1 MSSERK
7 LPECWGHRGASAA
20 FPENTLA
27 SFERAFR
34 DGAEGI
40 ESDVHVSLDD
50 VVIMFHDPTLDRTTN
65 GHGNI
70 RDQNWYGP
78 DGMEHLWTTKE
89 PKQHIPTFVETVDL
103 LMKPENRH
111 ITFNVDVKVF
121 NDPTRLF
128 TLMHKTISAQP
139 DWQTALAPRIV
150 LGLWHP
156 RFLQPAKTILPYCKR
171 SFIGRSIW
179 IGRKYFWDSCEVF
192 SINFATLAGWEGQSF
207 REECKKAGKKI
218 MAWTVN
224 DPNEMIECV
233 RMGVDVILTDKTKTW
248 LDLREKLRTD
258 YENTMAQYSRTFL
271 WTNPQYYMPM
281 RKSWERLLLAMLT
294 TYGGPLEQYEA
305 VNQSQGSDATGGPPP
320 SAPSASVKA

>member
-1 MSSERK
+1 MSDSSSTPNK

-27 SFERAFR
+27 SFERAMR

-78 DGMEHLWTTKE
+78 NGMEHLRTTKE
-89 PKQHIPTFVETVDL
+89 PQQPIPTFAQTVEL

-111 ITFNVDVKVF
+111 VTFNVDVKVF
-121 NDPTRLF
+121 SEPTRLF
-128 TLMHKTISAQP
+128 TLMHTVIAGQP
-139 DWQTALAPRIV
+139 DWQTALAPRIL

-156 RFLQPAKTILPYCKR
+156 RFLAPAKTILPYCTR
-171 SFIGRSIW
+171 SFIGRSTA
-179 IGRKYFWDSCEVF
+179 IGRQYFWDSCDVF
-192 SINFATLAGWEGQSF
+192 SINFSALVSGEGQSF
-207 REECKKAGKKI
+207 REECKKAGKKV

-224 DPNEMIECV
+224 EPAEMMECV
-233 RMGVDVILTDKTKTW
+233 RMGVDVILTDRTKVW
-248 LDLREKLRTD
+248 LDLREELKKDR
-258 YENTMAQYSRTFL
+258 EGVMARYGRSFL
-271 WTNPQYYMPM
+271 WTSPQYYLPM
-281 RKSWERLLLAMLT
+281 RKLWENLLQVMLVK
-294 TYGGPLEQYEA
+294 YGGPLEGFENA
-305 VNQSQGSDATGGPPP
+305 APTSVEPA
-320 SAPSASVKA
+320 SAAAKA